1 MVGYEV
7 IDFLGSAEEV
17 RYDKFSESFAVG
29 RLHIAPLYETSGL
42 RPVFMGAEVFL
53 ELEHIQL
60 CSSFKEIVSA
70 VRERTADEDL
80 VELLLYQIFDRAPWA
95 RFLADFNEVKS
106 AIQAG
111 RRRSAWGGKTFSPE
125 DVWGEGE
132 DDEDI

>member
-7 IDFLGSAEEV
+7 LDFLGSSEEV
-17 RYDKFSESFAVG
+17 RYDKYGESFSVG
-29 RLHIAPLYETSGL
+29 KLHISPLYDTSNL

-60 CSSFKEIVSA
+60 CSSFKEILSA

-80 VELLLYQIFDRAPWA
+80 VELLLYQIYDRAPWA
-95 RFLADFNEVKS
+95 RFLTDFNEVKS
-106 AIQAG
+106 VIQAE

-132 DDEDI
+132 DEDI